1 MLVSAQLVNY
11 VCCYIYD
18 LPVYNYNSKQE
29 IFSSTSILNQL
40 GPLSHTLAY
49 LISNYNQ
56 LKKKIV
62 IHLCCLWPVIEWM
75 SDGCGSILRAEHCII
90 STCYSVLYCC
100 IYLQIC
106 FTKLQHEPLQS
117 DNIHFTRPWSHLV
130 FMQEITT
137 LTSSL
142 LQKIEYINTNK
153 AILQS
158 VCKKIFIHCVSCT
171 NSLDKFQKRILCI
184 V

>member
-1 MLVSAQLVNY
+1 MVRYGACYLNLPICIFMGGIALYTML
-11 VCCYIYD
+11 
-18 LPVYNYNSKQE
+18 
-29 IFSSTSILNQL
+29 L

-106 FTKLQHEPLQS
+106 FTKLQHEPLYNQTTYTS
-117 DNIHFTRPWSHLV
+117 PGHGRRSPLV

>member
-1 MLVSAQLVNY
+1 MVRYGACYLNLPICIFMGGIALYTML
-11 VCCYIYD
+11 
-18 LPVYNYNSKQE
+18 
-29 IFSSTSILNQL
+29 L

-106 FTKLQHEPLQS
+106 FTKLQHEPLYNQTTYTS
-117 DNIHFTRPWSHLV
+117 PGHGRRSHLV

-142 LQKIEYINTNK
+142 LQKIE
-153 AILQS
+153 
-158 VCKKIFIHCVSCT
+158 
-171 NSLDKFQKRILCI
+171 
-184 V
+184 